1 MTWRV
6 EFESQAEKELSR
18 IDPQYARRIL
28 KYLNERISTDED
40 PRRFGDPLR
49 YELTGL
55 WKYRIGDYR
64 VICDIQDEVLLVLV
78 VRIGHRRHV
87 YK

>member
-18 IDPQYARRIL
+18 LDPQYARRIL
-28 KYLNERISTDED
+28 KYLHERIATDDD

-49 YELTGL
+49 HGLSGL

-64 VICDIQDEVLLVLV
+64 VICDIRDEVLLVLV